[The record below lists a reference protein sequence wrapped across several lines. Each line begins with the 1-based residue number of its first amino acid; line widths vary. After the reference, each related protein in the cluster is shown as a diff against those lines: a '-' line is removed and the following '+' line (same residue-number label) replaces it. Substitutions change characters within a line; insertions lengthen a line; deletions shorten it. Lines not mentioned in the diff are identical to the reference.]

1 MNDNECKKEFEEET
15 NDCLDGLLAF
25 FAAIPKETTKLLNVP
40 KYREM
45 LVAASLLKDL
55 LSQSEE
61 SGMIEINVHPEFNL
75 GAVTAE
81 VTSLTAEKPELFI
94 EILKSADNFEVYPL
108 VNGNIK
114 IEIAFQSIM
123 KTIG

>member
-1 MNDNECKKEFEEET
+1 MNDDECRKEFEEEP
-15 NDCLDGLLAF
+15 NDCLEGLLAF

-45 LVAASLLKDL
+45 LDAASHLKDL
-55 LSQSEE
+55 LSQFGE

-81 VTSLTAEKPELFI
+81 VTSLTVENPELLLKV
-94 EILKSADNFEVYPL
+94 LKSADNFEVYPL

-114 IEIAFQSIM
+114 IEIAFQSVM
-123 KTIG
+123 NTLG

>member
-1 MNDNECKKEFEEET
+1 MNDDECRKEFEEEP
-15 NDCLDGLLAF
+15 NDCLEGLLAF

-45 LVAASLLKDL
+45 LDAASHLKDL
-55 LSQSEE
+55 LSQFGE

-81 VTSLTAEKPELFI
+81 VTSLTVENPDLLI
-94 EILKSADNFEVYPL
+94 EVLKSADNFEVYPL

-114 IEIAFQSIM
+114 IEIAFQSVM
-123 KTIG
+123 NTLG